1 MNRTLGGKPLMS
13 FVGQFIQEEEYR
25 ARQAAQTPQSP
36 SGQSHGS
43 SVAPTE
49 LDNMLQSEMERQARM
64 EAGDSSGS
72 GSAKG
77 GEKKTEDHE

>member
-1 MNRTLGGKPLMS
+1 MNRTLDGKPMMS
-13 FVGQFIQEEEYR
+13 FVGQFIQEEERR
-25 ARQAAQTPQSP
+25 AQQGAQTPQSP

-64 EAGDSSGS
+64 EAGDSTGS
-72 GSAKG
+72 GSVKG
-77 GEKKTEDHE
+77 SEKKTDDHE